1 MDASDKFFTKRPY
14 WYLQIKVRCDI
25 MNRNGELKW
34 MNWSITFHRFR
45 QAPDDT
51 GIVSSGVFCIMKKFF
66 LNHRCP
72 GKESLA
78 VVKINGEEKQLD
90 GRNLLEYLKE
100 ARFEP

>member
-1 MDASDKFFTKRPY
+1 MDAINKFFIKRSY
-14 WYLQIKVRCDI
+14 WLQIEIRCNI
-25 MNRNGELKW
+25 MSRNEELKW

-51 GIVSSGVFCIMKKFF
+51 DIVSSGVFCIMKKFF

>member
-1 MDASDKFFTKRPY
+1 MDAINKFFIKRSS
-14 WYLQIKVRCDI
+14 WLQIEIRCNI
-25 MNRNGELKW
+25 MSRNEELKW

-51 GIVSSGVFCIMKKFF
+51 DIVSSGVFCIMKKFF

>member
-1 MDASDKFFTKRPY
+1 MDAINKFFIKRSY
-14 WYLQIKVRCDI
+14 WLQIEIRCNI
-25 MNRNGELKW
+25 MSRNEELKC

-51 GIVSSGVFCIMKKFF
+51 DIVSSGVFCIMKKFF

>member
-1 MDASDKFFTKRPY
+1 MDAINKFFIKRSY
-14 WYLQIKVRCDI
+14 WLQIEIRCNI
-25 MNRNGELKW
+25 MSRNEELKW

-51 GIVSSGVFCIMKKFF
+51 DIVSSGVFCIMKKFF

-78 VVKINGEEKQLD
+78 MVKINGEEKQLD

>member
-1 MDASDKFFTKRPY
+1 
-14 WYLQIKVRCDI
+14 
-25 MNRNGELKW
+25 
-34 MNWSITFHRFR
+34 
-45 QAPDDT
+45 
-51 GIVSSGVFCIMKKFF
+51 MKKFF

>member
-1 MDASDKFFTKRPY
+1 MDAINKFFIKRSY
-14 WYLQIKVRCDI
+14 WLQIEIRCNI
-25 MNRNGELKW
+25 MSRNKELKW
-34 MNWSITFHRFR
+34 MNWSINFHRFR

-51 GIVSSGVFCIMKKFF
+51 DIVSSGVFCIMKKFF